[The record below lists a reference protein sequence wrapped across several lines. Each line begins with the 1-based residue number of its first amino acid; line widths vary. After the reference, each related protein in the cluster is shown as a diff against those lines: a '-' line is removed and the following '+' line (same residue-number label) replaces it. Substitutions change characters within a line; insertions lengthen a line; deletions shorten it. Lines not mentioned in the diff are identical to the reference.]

1 MGIEEIKKKIIE
13 DAEKE
18 RARML
23 REAKEKSSQIV
34 EAGKRMAEKTT
45 KEIIS
50 RAEMEAETE
59 KSRMLTM
66 ENLES
71 RKKILEAKQKVIDR
85 VFSKALEDVLDLED
99 YEHIL
104 GNLLCKAAQGGEE
117 LILSLRDRKRLTE
130 DFFSTLNARLG
141 EPLKISEETRDITGG
156 FILKT
161 GNIEINECF
170 DTKLTILRD
179 EMESQVAQVLFSGD
193 TK

>member
-18 RARML
+18 KAKMLKEAR
-23 REAKEKSSQIV
+23 EKASQIV
-34 EAGKRMAEKTT
+34 EAGKRSAEKTT

-50 RAEMEAETE
+50 RMEMEAETE
-59 KSRMLTM
+59 KSRILTM

-71 RKKILEAKQKVIDR
+71 RKKILEAKQKVIER
-85 VFSKALEDVLDLED
+85 AFSKALEEVLDLED
-99 YEHIL
+99 YKQIL
-104 GNLLCKAAQGGEE
+104 GNLLCKVARGGEE
-117 LILSLRDRKRLTE
+117 LILSPRDRKRLTG
-130 DFFSTLNARLG
+130 DFFSTINARLG

-170 DTKLTILRD
+170 DAKLIILRD
-179 EMESQVAQVLFSGD
+179 EMESQVAQILFSGD
-193 TK
+193 KT